1 MLEGEGVGGRG
12 AERGLRVLLLEADH
26 ESVEATEV
34 GVDDVVDAVANG
46 AVIHLLRVADQSI
59 PECLKSGRQ
68 LDSLVTGSD
77 LQEAQYGVT
86 DGGGEVE
93 VGGFHEETLF
103 RAICDHDL
111 QDSLKAEVRRV
122 DSLKSHNQV
131 ADEKRLSD
139 LRIIGRDA
147 IQQWGRCSHPRN
159 ITLPPPSPVA
169 GSFASACSSW
179 VSIPYHS
186 FLTAQYRETR
196 ASRAL
201 TRRKGEECL

>member
-12 AERGLRVLLLEADH
+12 AEGGLRVLLLEADH

-59 PECLKSGRQ
+59 PECLKSDRQ

-103 RAICDHDL
+103 RAICDH
-111 QDSLKAEVRRV
+111 
-122 DSLKSHNQV
+122 
-131 ADEKRLSD
+131 
-139 LRIIGRDA
+139 G
-147 IQQWGRCSHPRN
+147 
-159 ITLPPPSPVA
+159 PPGLTQS
-169 GSFASACSSW
+169 GS
-179 VSIPYHS
+179 
-186 FLTAQYRETR
+186 T
-196 ASRAL
+196 
-201 TRRKGEECL
+201 